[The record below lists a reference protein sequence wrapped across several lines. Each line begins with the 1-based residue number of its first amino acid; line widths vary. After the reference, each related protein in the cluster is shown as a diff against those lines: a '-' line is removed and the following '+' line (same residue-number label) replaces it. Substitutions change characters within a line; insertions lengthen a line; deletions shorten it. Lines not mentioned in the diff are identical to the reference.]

1 MIINKVIFMERNTK
15 QKKLI
20 LDNICNRYDHPTS
33 EMIYNDLKKENDS
46 IGLATIYRA
55 LKSLTDAGIIQKIN
69 TDKSAH
75 YDYNRHNHCHLICN
89 KCQKIIDVKL
99 DDIFVK
105 NIIDDFEIEKTG
117 LQINGICKDCKIKGG
132 N

>member
-1 MIINKVIFMERNTK
+1 MERNTK

-55 LKSLTDAGIIQKIN
+55 LK
-69 TDKSAH
+69 
-75 YDYNRHNHCHLICN
+75 
-89 KCQKIIDVKL
+89 
-99 DDIFVK
+99 
-105 NIIDDFEIEKTG
+105 
-117 LQINGICKDCKIKGG
+117 
-132 N
+132 